1 MAWSEAKWIV
11 DTTFKEQYPRMYHI
25 TDTDNNLSKLVLID
39 SKTIVVKVSKVKF
52 TEKVEL
58 TIRDNNYYKLQQ
70 VTQNVNKDTGEC
82 IFSNLSLPNMQK
94 VFVTVKLLN
103 TLNNYSVP
111 PETSLFVFPGKTVQK
126 RILFVDNKTGNELNL
141 NFSYFCQNN
150 SFSKNQSSTDTVC
163 FLNNMYLNIFIKGY
177 PPIFV
182 SAENCNSVING
193 AQLKI
198 RLSKTGYTV
207 GRN

>member
-25 TDTDNNLSKLVLID
+25 TDTDSNLSKLVLVD
-39 SKTIVVKVSKVKF
+39 NKTIVVKVSKVKF

>member
-11 DTTFKEQYPRMYHI
+11 DTTFKKQYPRMYHA
-25 TDTDNNLSKLVLID
+25 TDTDKGISKLVLID
-39 SKTIVVKVSKVKF
+39 NKTILVKVPKIKF

-58 TIRDNNYYKLQQ
+58 TIRDSNYYKIQTAVQ
-70 VTQNVNKDTGEC
+70 SVNKDTGEC
-82 IFSNLSLPNMQK
+82 VFSNLSLPNMQK

-111 PETSLFVFPGKTVQK
+111 PETSLFVPTGKTAQK
-126 RILFVDNKTGNELNL
+126 RILFVDSKTGNELKFI
-141 NFSYFCQNN
+141 FSYYCQNN

-163 FLNNMYLNIFIKGY
+163 FWENMGLNIFVKWY

-207 GRN
+207 EGN

>member
-11 DTTFKEQYPRMYHI
+11 DTTFKKQYPRMYHA
-25 TDTDNNLSKLVLID
+25 TDTDKNISKLILID
-39 SKTIVVKVSKVKF
+39 NKTILVKVPKVKF

-58 TIRDNNYYKLQQ
+58 TIRDINYYKIQTA
-70 VTQNVNKDTGEC
+70 VQNVNKDTGEC
-82 IFSNLSLPNMQK
+82 TFTDLPLPNMQV
-94 VFVTVKLLN
+94 VFITVKLLN

-111 PETSLFVFPGKTVQK
+111 PETSLFVSPGKTVQK

>member
-11 DTTFKEQYPRMYHI
+11 DTIFKEQYPRMYHI
-25 TDTDNNLSKLVLID
+25 TDTDDSLSKLVLVD
-39 SKTIVVKVSKVKF
+39 NKTIVVKVSKVKF

-70 VTQNVNKDTGEC
+70 VTQNINKDTGEC
-82 IFSNLSLPNMQK
+82 VFSNLSLPNMQK

-111 PETSLFVFPGKTVQK
+111 PETSLFVPTGKTAQK
-126 RILFVDNKTGNELNL
+126 RILFVDSKTGNELKF
-141 NFSYFCQNN
+141 NFSYYCQNN

-163 FLNNMYLNIFIKGY
+163 FWENMSLNIFVKWY

-207 GRN
+207 EGN